1 MLRRPDFRSR
11 LSWARRVRIWF
22 ARWRASIRWTRERS
36 GAATVGLAG
45 GLVAGGMGGGSS
57 SVLWFD
63 KALGTNSPRP
73 QVEVKPHA
81 GKLTV
86 TGGFAGLFS
95 PLCANAARPP
105 ARVWRLQGKLC
116 PRRRPRPRFVSPR
129 AGRGTI
135 LYQRL

>member
-36 GAATVGLAG
+36 GAATEGLAG
-45 GLVAGGMGGGSS
+45 VLVAGGMGGEST
-57 SVLWFD
+57 SVPGID

-81 GKLTV
+81 GELTV
-86 TGGFAGLFS
+86 TGGFAGLFAA
-95 PLCANAARPP
+95 LCANAARPQ
-105 ARVWRLQGKLC
+105 ARVRRLQGKL
-116 PRRRPRPRFVSPR
+116 
-129 AGRGTI
+129 
-135 LYQRL
+135 RLR